1 MKPLTIEERNSIREY
16 LVGLVED
23 WATGHEDY
31 ADKRTSLTIIG
42 DFDEED
48 NKNEKDNV
56 SVLAHG
62 DYEML
67 TRSIVSAM
75 VDNEFVAITIMALVA
90 VYQELNRK
98 RLLGQLTSIN
108 QN

>member
-1 MKPLTIEERNSIREY
+1 MKLTLEERNSIREY

-31 ADKRTSLTIIG
+31 VDKRTSLTIIG
-42 DFDEED
+42 DIDDEE
-48 NKNEKDNV
+48 NKNTKDNV

-62 DYEML
+62 DCEML

-75 VDNEFVAITIMALVA
+75 VDNEFVAITILASAA
-90 VYQELNRK
+90 VYQELSK
-98 RLLGQLTSIN
+98 KKPLSQLSKIS